1 MIPPEEALA
10 RHILRLVHERLGH
23 SGSEAVHV
31 GGVYLVDRLSTSG
44 YAFLR
49 RRGARGKDR
58 IVLLAKPRPRRRS
71 VELQAPITLTATEK
85 LSKAVLGHRVRTV
98 RDRSAFDVTRNSLLV
113 PLADRISQLVGQG

>member
-10 RHILRLVHERLGH
+10 RHILRLVLDRFGYA
-23 SGSEAVHV
+23 GSEAVHV
-31 GGVYLVDRLSTSG
+31 GGVYLVDRLATSG

-49 RRGARGKDR
+49 RRGAQGKDR
-58 IVLLAKPRPRRRS
+58 VILLAKPRPRRRS

-85 LSKAVLGHRVRTV
+85 LSEAVLGRRVRTV